1 MSKHA
6 FVFPGQGSQKVGM
19 GKNHYDENA
28 VFKELADEADKI
40 LGYSITN
47 VMFQGPEET
56 LKQTKYTQPAIF
68 LHSIALFK
76 TLNSKPD
83 MVAGHSL
90 GEFSALAA
98 SGAIAF
104 DDALLICS
112 TRGKL
117 MQEAGTTNPGTMA
130 AVIGMKDE
138 EVEEVCKEATLG
150 MNDIVVPANYNST
163 GQLVISG
170 HESAIDRAVR
180 ILKERGCKLAKKL
193 PVSGAFHSALMQ
205 PALEGLRMH
214 LEALEIKE
222 ALCPVYA
229 NFSAK
234 PTTDPE
240 KIRNNLLNQLLNPVL
255 WTQTMQ
261 NMQADGATKFTEVGP
276 GNVLQGLAKRTLKN
290 IETEGYQ

>member
-6 FVFPGQGSQKVGM
+6 FIFPGQGSQKVGM
-19 GKNHYDENA
+19 GKNHYENNA
-28 VFKELADEADKI
+28 AFKEFADEADRI

-47 VMFQGPEET
+47 IMFDGPEES

-68 LHSIALFK
+68 LHSFALFR
-76 TLNSKPD
+76 TLNAKPD

-98 SGAIAF
+98 AGSIAF
-104 DDALLICS
+104 DDALLIVS

-117 MQEAGTTNPGTMA
+117 MQQAGTTNPGTMA

-138 EVEEVCKEATLG
+138 EVEEICKQATVG
-150 MNDIVVPANYNST
+150 MDDIVVPANYNST

-170 HESAIDRAVR
+170 HETAVDRALTM
-180 ILKERGCKLAKKL
+180 LKERGCKLAKKL
-193 PVSGAFHSALMQ
+193 PVSGAFHSTLMQ

-214 LEALEIKE
+214 LEALNINEPD
-222 ALCPVYA
+222 CPVYA
-229 NFSAK
+229 NYSAK
-234 PTTDPE
+234 PSVNPD
-240 KIRNNLLNQLLNPVL
+240 KIRNNLLHQLLNPVL

-261 NMQADGATKFTEVGP
+261 NMQADGAVKFTEVGP
-276 GNVLQGLAKRTLKN
+276 GNVLQGLVKRTLTN